1 MKGRLK
7 MKKYDVNNNC
17 IYYKEKQGVT
27 TTSNWWDLTL
37 PQQEVSLTQEDY
49 DFCNCCKEVYNANDI
64 VNVEIPCENKVVIV
78 TFADGTKIKTVCD
91 EQDTFTLEMAISIA
105 ITKKLLGGTGAY
117 NRAIKQG
124 INAYKDRIKAEE
136 KQAENDRIYYAR
148 KAKKE
153 AKRKLKEEKKRE
165 QFKND
170 LTSAIVEALKTLE
183 K

>member
-1 MKGRLK
+1 MDENYKIK
-7 MKKYDVNNNC
+7 NEEVCKCNC
-17 IYYKEKQGVT
+17 GEKF
-27 TTSNWWDLTL
+27 SIEDMNSWWRVDKN
-37 PQQEVSLTQEDY
+37 DY
-49 DFCNCCKEVYNANDI
+49 FGECCKEVYNANDI
-64 VNVEIPCENKVVIV
+64 INVEIPCENKVVIV

-117 NRAIKQG
+117 NKAIKQG
-124 INAYKDRIKAEE
+124 INAYKDKIKAEE
-136 KQAENDRIYYAR
+136 KQAENDRAYYAR

-170 LTSAIVEALKTLE
+170 LKEAFIEALKTVE